1 MIETLVGT
9 LLGGIF
15 RVVPEVMS
23 MVDKKNERAHELS
36 MFDKQIQADQ
46 LRAQLAMEAE
56 KVRGEITMGAAELQA
71 IIEATKSQGTLTG
84 VKWVDAMSS
93 LMRPLITFWWVIA
106 LYTAALFAQFY
117 QMYEQKVATVEA
129 ILLLWGP
136 DERAIVASII
146 SFWFVDRSL
155 RKR

>member
-84 VKWVDAMSS
+84 VK
-93 LMRPLITFWWVIA
+93 
-106 LYTAALFAQFY
+106 
-117 QMYEQKVATVEA
+117 
-129 ILLLWGP
+129 
-136 DERAIVASII
+136 
-146 SFWFVDRSL
+146 
-155 RKR
+155 